1 MFPIAQSAVRIGRGD
16 ENDLTLKNNS
26 VSRHHA
32 DLLKKP
38 DGSFMI
44 TDLDSG
50 NGVLV
55 NGKETTQAIIYS
67 GDQIEIGEIVF
78 TFVVQ
83 E

>member
-1 MFPIAQSAVRIGRGD
+1 
-16 ENDLTLKNNS
+16 
-26 VSRHHA
+26 
-32 DLLKKP
+32 
-38 DGSFMI
+38 MI